1 MSRNDKEKA
10 TPEGKERAGS
20 EMRMSTPQL
29 VRIRLILKCQALF
42 CSLNATA
49 VISKL
54 GPFFFET
61 RSHCV
66 TQTGLEL
73 IIFLPQPPKGWSYRH
88 VLP

>member
-10 TPEGKERAGS
+10 TPEGERAGS
-20 EMRMSTPQL
+20 EMRLSTPQL
-29 VRIRLILKCQALF
+29 FRIRLILRCQALF

-54 GPFFFET
+54 GPFFET